1 MSKIFDYRKR
11 RQKYKDVPTDKK
23 RKEIYIP
30 MPSMIKWKV
39 AAEILEMGFNTF
51 VVTAV
56 DQVAESVI
64 KEAEGKDE

>member
-11 RQKYKDVPTDKK
+11 RQKYKDIPTDKK

-30 MPSMIKWKV
+30 TPSMIKWKV